1 MSTIA
6 PYQPT
11 FRDALRETGQYLTG
25 GIQPMEA
32 GLSTT
37 VATEPLK
44 NWAEQQGPVGRFASN
59 LIPGTREEVIGAAA
73 QAALLAMTMGGSGTA
88 GVVGA
93 GRTGGAGIAS
103 RPVVTRMAEATPGAL
118 LEDPKRYASFMRS
131 LGKPQKF
138 SPLEEAF
145 ADSVS
150 PWGPYGIS
158 FELPFIEHVKKAG
171 LGLAADA
178 AAFINKVGPQN
189 RDLGDDA
196 ARRLRVAFGGRDYL
210 TEPR

>member
-37 VATEPLK
+37 VATEPIK
-44 NWAEQQGPVGRFASN
+44 NWAGQQGPVGRFASN
-59 LIPGTREEVIGAAA
+59 FIPGTREEVISAAA
-73 QAALLAMTMGGSGTA
+73 QAALLAMTMGASGAA
-88 GVVGA
+88 GAA
-93 GRTGGAGIAS
+93 GRTGGAGMVG
-103 RPVVTRMAEATPGAL
+103 RPTVTQTTKATPGAL

-131 LGKPQKF
+131 LGKPQKKF

-145 ADSVS
+145 ADTVR
-150 PWGPYGIS
+150 PWGPYTAAD
-158 FELPFIEHVKKAG
+158 FESPLIEHVKKAG
-171 LGLAADA
+171 LGLAMDA
-178 AAFINKVGPQN
+178 AAYINKVGPQN
-189 RDLGDDA
+189 LDDT

>member
-25 GIQPMEA
+25 GIRPMEA

-37 VATEPLK
+37 VATEPIK

-59 LIPGTREEVIGAAA
+59 LIPGNREEVIGAAA
-73 QAALLAMTMGGSGTA
+73 QAALLAMTMGGSGAA

-103 RPVVTRMAEATPGAL
+103 RPVVTPMVKATPGAL

-138 SPLEEAF
+138 SDVGEAIYDTF
-145 ADSVS
+145 K
-150 PWGPYGIS
+150 PWGAWGAD
-158 FELPFIEHVKKAG
+158 FETPLIEHVKKGG
-171 LGLAADA
+171 LGLAMDA
-178 AAFINKVGPQN
+178 AANINKIGPQN
-189 RDLGDDA
+189 WDDA

-210 TEPR
+210 NER